1 MILGRCSWP
10 AACTAFTRYSV
21 YQLFLTLGRMGW
33 GGVGSGRERAAF
45 TAFLS
50 PFFSRRAKPMP
61 PSRRTTGGPSSA
73 SSEAPEAGWLK
84 GRSLFYQLEGDRF
97 PTCWR
102 VSTHGP
108 KAVRLSRDDGITI
121 QLPTKDIQ
129 QLAAGQN
136 IFPAAAGEA
145 EVPARNQAKRS
156 ASVLLAPESPA
167 PEPSSTEIQLKVG
180 DKIFHS
186 SDLMLDGIGSGA
198 STATVLTIRA
208 TRKNGTEIYVS
219 QNAEARGRSFLHHP

>member
-1 MILGRCSWP
+1 
-10 AACTAFTRYSV
+10 
-21 YQLFLTLGRMGW
+21 
-33 GGVGSGRERAAF
+33 
-45 TAFLS
+45 
-50 PFFSRRAKPMP
+50 MP

-102 VSTHGP
+102 VTTQGP

-136 IFPAAAGEA
+136 KSALSTVVCVLDVMIVYLCKNA
-145 EVPARNQAKRS
+145 VVHVCTYNNRIYNSNRS
-156 ASVLLAPESPA
+156 R
-167 PEPSSTEIQLKVG
+167 I
-180 DKIFHS
+180 I
-186 SDLMLDGIGSGA
+186 
-198 STATVLTIRA
+198 
-208 TRKNGTEIYVS
+208 
-219 QNAEARGRSFLHHP
+219 